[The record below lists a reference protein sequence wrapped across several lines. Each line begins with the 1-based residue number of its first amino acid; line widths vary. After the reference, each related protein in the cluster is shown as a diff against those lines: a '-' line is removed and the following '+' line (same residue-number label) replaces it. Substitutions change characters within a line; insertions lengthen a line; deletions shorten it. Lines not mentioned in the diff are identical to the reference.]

1 MSFKAVVEGYE
12 ELQAANRK
20 LLAAVRPEGALGAA
34 NLYATKSMLR
44 GVEGRVHTDTGTYKA
59 SLRAEFTG
67 LVGRVYVA
75 PNRNPKSG
83 AIASMYAKHEEARG
97 GSHAAFANT
106 ARQDEQRVAQ
116 EATQLIV
123 GALP

>member
-1 MSFKAVVEGYE
+1 MSFKVAIEGYQ

-20 LLAAVRPEGALGAA
+20 LLAAVRPQGALGAA

-44 GVEGRVHTDTGTYKA
+44 GVESRAHSDTGTYQA
-59 SLRAEFTG
+59 SIRAEFNG
-67 LVGRVYVA
+67 LTGRVYVA

-83 AIASMYAKHEEARG
+83 GIAAAYARFEEARG

-106 ARQDEQRVAQ
+106 AKQDEQRAAQ
-116 EATQLIV
+116 EGVQLII

>member
-1 MSFKAVVEGYE
+1 VSFSAVVKGYE

-20 LLAAVRPEGALGAA
+20 LLAAVQPQGALGAA

-83 AIASMYAKHEEARG
+83 AIASMYARHEEARG

-106 ARQDEQRVAQ
+106 AKQDEQRVAQ
-116 EATQLIV
+116 EGVQLII